1 MVDLFEMQRRYYTAK
16 LEQYSTKPELN
27 RAKIKDCEYYL
38 GMLEESGSS
47 EEFMI
52 RVKEAGNMVSS
63 AKAESTDR
71 YRNRLLVFEKLGE
84 QKKAEE
90 DRLRLA
96 LIESAENHVELS
108 EKLEKFETETRLS
121 FNENKA
127 VTALGTVMS
136 AVFQLATD
144 GAGSADGKR
153 SRANAEAGAPVL
165 SPRSER
171 VIAAVGESPPG
182 VAVFIPPRAQPCSS
196 PWNVYSAGQTCTPVN
211 VSAAVLFHCVKVV
224 CCRCFHLKK
233 HRSQNLS

>member
-1 MVDLFEMQRRYYTAK
+1 MVDSFEMQRRYYTAQ
-16 LEQYSTKPELN
+16 LEKYRTKPELN

-47 EEFMI
+47 EEFMK
-52 RVKEAGNMVSS
+52 RVRETGNMVSS

-127 VTALGTVMS
+127 ITALGTVMS

-153 SRANAEAGAPVL
+153 SRANAEAGWKMMREADPEASWEKIISYPPYRDRIIFTDAQLPVL
-165 SPRSER
+165 GKIFRE
-171 VIAAVGESPPG
+171 
-182 VAVFIPPRAQPCSS
+182 
-196 PWNVYSAGQTCTPVN
+196 
-211 VSAAVLFHCVKVV
+211 V
-224 CCRCFHLKK
+224 CHG
-233 HRSQNLS
+233 